1 MDFLKFPDK
10 TARLAAMSEDLP
22 KRLKCYTLY
31 YKWRAVMA
39 KPPLSDPIP
48 LRVPTDI
55 LADIETIAKA
65 SDRTRSWVMVRA
77 LRHYL
82 AGEGGDILKVVKGRE
97 AIAAGDVHDMDDV
110 IGEIEEI
117 VRGKVA

>member
-1 MDFLKFPDK
+1 MV
-10 TARLAAMSEDLP
+10 
-22 KRLKCYTLY
+22 KRQ
-31 YKWRAVMA
+31 
-39 KPPLSDPIP
+39 LSDPIP

-55 LADIETIAKA
+55 LADIEKIAKA

-82 AGEGGDILKVVKGRE
+82 AGEGADILNVIKGRE
-97 AIAAGDVHDMDDV
+97 AVAAGDVHDMDDV
-110 IGEIEEI
+110 LGEIEEI

>member
-1 MDFLKFPDK
+1 MVKQQ
-10 TARLAAMSEDLP
+10 
-22 KRLKCYTLY
+22 
-31 YKWRAVMA
+31 
-39 KPPLSDPIP
+39 LSDPIP
-48 LRVPTDI
+48 LRVPMDV
-55 LADIETIAKA
+55 LADIEKIAKA

-82 AGEGGDILKVVKGRE
+82 AGEGTDILNVIKGRE

-110 IGEIEEI
+110 LGEIEEI